1 MGVVCFFM
9 LGSFRLTGSHSG
21 HYSRRTRKA
30 SLRNI
35 ARRKSGFLFLRSLR
49 VFPSLVCALQ
59 LHLIYLLLD
68 YIKQSLSTFVMVG
81 WSGGPLT
88 PRKYK
93 PIFCVRCNAA
103 EVFLVLREQRA
114 SVGRVIAMVF
124 DGTSSAQSQSQSQH
138 VSEDPAE
145 LLGKVD

>member
-9 LGSFRLTGSHSG
+9 LGSFRLTGISLWPLFPQDKESFFEKH
-21 HYSRRTRKA
+21 RTQKKRV
-30 SLRNI
+30 S
-35 ARRKSGFLFLRSLR
+35 FLRSLR

-59 LHLIYLLLD
+59 LQLIYLLLD

-93 PIFCVRCNAA
+93 PIFFVRCNAA

-114 SVGRVIAMVF
+114 SVGRAF
-124 DGTSSAQSQSQSQH
+124 TRSPSTN
-138 VSEDPAE
+138 
-145 LLGKVD
+145 L

>member
-1 MGVVCFFM
+1 
-9 LGSFRLTGSHSG
+9 
-21 HYSRRTRKA
+21 
-30 SLRNI
+30 
-35 ARRKSGFLFLRSLR
+35 FLRRLPG
-49 VFPSLVCALQ
+49 FPTLVWAMQ
-59 LHLIYLLLD
+59 FHLIYLLLD
-68 YIKQSLSTFVMVG
+68 YIIQSLSTFVMVG

-88 PRKYK
+88 PRKDK
-93 PIFCVRCNAA
+93 PVFCVRSNAA
-103 EVFLVLREQRA
+103 EVFLVLREQGA